1 MTAKVYLLLEIK
13 DGHGGWA
20 VEVLRRQ
27 AGVTVADLL
36 DGPPDIIA
44 IVQAGNRQTLARLAV
59 QALGSVEDVTEE
71 MQLLPSAATERI
83 RVEAPAIQLHAP
95 G

>member
-13 DGHGGWA
+13 EGHGGWA

-27 AGVTVADLL
+27 AGLTVADLL
-36 DGPPDIIA
+36 EGPPDIIA
-44 IVQAGNRQTLARLAV
+44 VVQARNRQILARLVV
-59 QALGSVEDVTEE
+59 QALASVEDVTEE
-71 MQLLPSAATERI
+71 IQLLPSAAIERI

-95 G
+95 V